1 MTSLSVAFFE
11 ASEKAKKEEV
21 FRKNCSAAVRV
32 MLFHMVIVAV
42 ALALLLFIKPINTD
56 CSGLEPMEQ
65 QQAI

>member
-11 ASEKAKKEEV
+11 TSEQDKKGKV
-21 FRKNCSAAVRV
+21 FRKNCSAAVCV
-32 MLFHMVIVAV
+32 MLFHMVNVAV
-42 ALALLLFIKPINTD
+42 ALTLLLFIKPINTD